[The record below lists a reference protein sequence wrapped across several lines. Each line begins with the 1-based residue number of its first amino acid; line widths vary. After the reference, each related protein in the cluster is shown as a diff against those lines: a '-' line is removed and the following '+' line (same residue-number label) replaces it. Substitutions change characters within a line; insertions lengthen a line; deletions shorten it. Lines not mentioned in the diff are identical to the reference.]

1 MQPIDLAIVILFLA
15 GNTLFGLWHGKSNKN
30 SNDYFI
36 GNHNLPWIVSMLS
49 LVASETSVLT
59 FVSVPGLAYRG
70 DWSFL
75 QLAMGYILGR
85 ILVSAILL
93 PMYFKHGVS
102 SIYEIIGIRFGTGM
116 QKVAALVFL
125 VTRTL
130 GDAIRFL
137 AAGVV
142 VQVVTGWSLPLSV
155 MIIGMVTLV
164 YTLSGGIKAV
174 VWLESF
180 QFSLYLLGGLLSIV
194 FLLQSI
200 DKGLPEIL
208 TSLLSSGKLN
218 IINTDPHFLTNPLTF
233 FSAFIGGILL
243 SLSSHG
249 VDYMMVQRVLG
260 CKNLRSAR
268 KAMIGSGFFV
278 FFQFSVFLFAGT
290 LISVFMHGAPMEKD
304 REFAFFIVH
313 YLPAGLKGLLIA
325 GVLSA
330 AMSTHSSAINALAS
344 STVNDILGGTASLG
358 FSRII
363 SFVWA
368 IVLIIIALMFDAGNK
383 AIVMVG
389 LEIAS
394 FTYGGLLGLF
404 LLSKSKRHFHT
415 ASLATGLVASM
426 AIVFVLKHFGLA
438 WTWYI
443 LVSVMINIIIVF
455 ITDMVIKLIAPAHHD
470 L

>member
-1 MQPIDLAIVILFLA
+1 MQPIDLAIIVLFLA
-15 GNTLFGLWHGKSNKN
+15 GNTLFGLWHGKSNK
-30 SNDYFI
+30 SSKDYFL

-49 LVASETSVLT
+49 IVASETSVLT

-75 QLAMGYILGR
+75 QLAMGYIVGR
-85 ILVSAILL
+85 VLVSFILL

-102 SIYEIIGIRFGTGM
+102 SIYEIIGLRYGTGM
-116 QKVAALVFL
+116 QKVAAIVFL

-142 VQVVTGWSLPLSV
+142 VQVVTGWSLPLAV
-155 MIIGMVTLV
+155 MIIGVVTLV

-180 QFSLYLLGGLLSIV
+180 QFSLYLLGGILSIV

-200 DKGLPEIL
+200 DQGLPSII
-208 TSLLSSGKLN
+208 TSLLAAGKLN
-218 IINTDPHFLTNPLTF
+218 IINTDPHILTNPLTF
-233 FSAFIGGILL
+233 ISAFIGGILL

-260 CKNLRSAR
+260 CKDLRSAR

-278 FFQFSVFLFAGT
+278 FFQFSVFLLAGS

-313 YLPAGLKGLLIA
+313 HLPAGLKGLLIA

-330 AMSTHSSAINALAS
+330 AMSTHSSAINSLAS
-344 STVNDILGGTASLG
+344 STVNDILGGKGSLG
-358 FSRII
+358 FSRVI
-363 SFVWA
+363 SLFWA
-368 IVLIIIALMFDAGNK
+368 VLLIVIALLFDTGSN

-404 LLSKSKRHFHT
+404 LLSKNKRNFHA
-415 ASLATGLVASM
+415 ASLGAGLIASM
-426 AIVFVLKHFGLA
+426 GIVFVLKFMGLA

-443 LVSVMINIIIVF
+443 SVSVLVNLLVTVGVDMIF
-455 ITDMVIKLIAPAHHD
+455 FSKKDQAYQ
-470 L
+470 

>member
-49 LVASETSVLT
+49 IVASETSVLT

>member
-1 MQPIDLAIVILFLA
+1 MQTIDLAIIILFLI

-30 SNDYFI
+30 SRDYFH
-36 GNHNLPWIVSMLS
+36 GGHNMPWIVSMLS
-49 LVASETSVLT
+49 IVASETSVLT

-70 DWSFL
+70 DWTFL
-75 QLAMGYILGR
+75 QLAMGYIIGR
-85 ILVSAILL
+85 ILVSFVLL

-102 SIYEIIGIRFGTGM
+102 SIYEVIGIRFGPGM
-116 QKVAALVFL
+116 QKLAAIVFL

-142 VQVVTGWSLPLSV
+142 VQVVTGWSLPLSI

-174 VWLESF
+174 ILLESF
-180 QFSLYLLGGLLSIV
+180 QFSLYLLGGILSIV
-194 FLLQSI
+194 FLFHSI
-200 DKGLPEIL
+200 DKSLPDIL
-208 TSLLSSGKLN
+208 MLLEKSGKLN
-218 IINTDPHFLTNPLTF
+218 IINKDTHIFTNPLAF

-260 CKNLRSAR
+260 CKDLGSAK

-278 FFQFSVFLFAGT
+278 FFQFSVFLLAGS
-290 LISVFMHGAPMEKD
+290 LISVFMHGASMEKD

-344 STVNDILGGTASLG
+344 STVNDILGGKASL
-358 FSRII
+358 SLSKLI
-363 SFVWA
+363 SFIWA
-368 IVLIIIALMFDAGNK
+368 ILLIIIALMFDAGNK

-404 LLSKSKRHFHT
+404 LLSKSKRAFHP
-415 ASLATGLVASM
+415 ASLGTGLVASM
-426 AIVFVLKHFGLA
+426 GIVFVLKFFGLA

-443 LVSVMINIIIVF
+443 TVSVIVNLLVSLGIEMTFFKKRVQ
-455 ITDMVIKLIAPAHHD
+455 KLQ
-470 L
+470 